1 VAYKYSSAKGHQQM
15 LKRYG
20 IILAVIFAITL
31 ITTSCSNNQQLR
43 PPGSTS
49 VGGARIETALEANDN
64 LVITESQTT
73 FEKNQQFYFYFNNNR
88 SFQSEQLTVQL
99 IDNRNERILAESDY
113 EVNPDQYEL
122 TDKIWFGSEGM
133 FTIVVK
139 VDGEVRATREV
150 IIE

>member
-1 VAYKYSSAKGHQQM
+1 M

-31 ITTSCSNNQQLR
+31 ITSSCSNNQQLR

-49 VGGARIETALEANDN
+49 VGGARIETALEVNDN
-64 LVITESQTT
+64 LAITESQTT
-73 FEKNQQFYFYFNNNR
+73 FETNQQFYFYFNNNR
-88 SFQSEQLTVQL
+88 SFQTDQLTVQL
-99 IDNRNERILAESDY
+99 IDNRNDRILAESDY
-113 EVNPDQYEL
+113 EVDPDQYEL

>member
-1 VAYKYSSAKGHQQM
+1 M

>member
-1 VAYKYSSAKGHQQM
+1 M

-20 IILAVIFAITL
+20 IIMAVIFTIAL
-31 ITTSCSNNQQLR
+31 ITISCSNNQQLR

-73 FEKNQQFYFYFNNNR
+73 FETNQQFYFYFNNNR

>member
-1 VAYKYSSAKGHQQM
+1 M

-20 IILAVIFAITL
+20 LVLAVFFAITL
-31 ITTSCSNNQQLR
+31 ITSSCSNNQQLR

-49 VGGARIETALEANDN
+49 VGGARIETALEVNDN
-64 LVITESQTT
+64 HVITESQTT
-73 FEKNQQFYFYFNNNR
+73 FETNQHFYFYFNNNR
-88 SFQSEQLTVQL
+88 SFQSDQLTVQL
-99 IDNRNERILAESDY
+99 IDNRNDRVLAESDY

>member
-1 VAYKYSSAKGHQQM
+1 M

-20 IILAVIFAITL
+20 IILVIIFAITL
-31 ITTSCSNNQQLR
+31 IATSCSNNQQLR

-49 VGGARIETALEANDN
+49 VGGARIETALEVNDN
-64 LVITESQTT
+64 LVITESQTN

-88 SFQSEQLTVQL
+88 PFESDQLTVQL
-99 IDNRNERILAESDY
+99 VDNRDERILAESDY
-113 EVNPDQYEL
+113 EVNPDQYEK
-122 TDKIWFGSEGM
+122 TDRIWFGSEGM